1 MPSSVRKG
9 PVVECS
15 VIQVMEMDEEVI
27 YQRFIKT
34 KEQKYIRT
42 FRNTV
47 INCTFNSEQKE
58 IFFITKNSVFRAR
71 LHKWTTFL
79 SGMVNE
85 QKNLKMAMRVGIELK
100 NQNLNI
106 FA

>member
-1 MPSSVRKG
+1 MPSTVSKQ
-9 PVVECS
+9 PVIECS
-15 VIQVMEMDEEVI
+15 VIQVMEMEEEVI
-27 YQRFIKT
+27 YQRLIKT
-34 KEQKYIRT
+34 KEQQYIRT

-79 SGMVNE
+79 SGVVNE
-85 QKNLKMAMRVGIELK
+85 QKNLKMAMRLSLELK
-100 NQNLNI
+100 NQKLNI